1 MKVLNWGIMGA
12 GNIAVK
18 LADALALNAN
28 SKLVSISSK
37 SMERAAKFAENYNIK
52 AFDNYQTM
60 FDDSELDVIY
70 VATTHNF
77 HYENAK
83 MALENNKSVLVEKP
97 FTVNAQQASE
107 LVALAREKE
116 LFLMEAI
123 WTRYLPSII
132 HLKSL
137 LNAGV
142 IGEVKLFDISFCN
155 IAPSKY
161 LPRLM
166 DPKLAGGV
174 TLDMGIYPITF
185 VNYLMDELPVN
196 VNSQARLGE
205 TGVDEMAT
213 YQLQFAN
220 KAVANIN
227 TSMNVLTQNR
237 SMIYGETGYIEFP
250 YFQQGSSF
258 TIHTHDHTNVISK
271 SETIHVENHENGFIY
286 QVEEVVK
293 CISEGKLESDIMPL
307 NETVNTMKMMDN
319 MRKEWGLVYPGE
331 E

>member
-18 LADALALNAN
+18 LADALAINDN

-37 SMERAAKFAENYNIK
+37 SMERAVNFAEKYDIK
-52 AFDNYQTM
+52 AFYNYQTM
-60 FDDSELDVIY
+60 LDESELDVIY

-97 FTVNAQQASE
+97 FTINAQQASE
-107 LVALAREKE
+107 LVAIAREKG
-116 LFLMEAI
+116 LFLMEAM

-137 LNAGV
+137 LSAGV

-161 LPRLM
+161 LPRLI
-166 DPKLAGGV
+166 DPRLAGGV

-185 VNYLMDELPVN
+185 ANYLMGELPVN

-213 YQLQFAN
+213 YQLQFKN
-220 KAVANIN
+220 KTLANIN
-227 TSMNVLTQNR
+227 TSMNVLTENR
-237 SMIYGETGYIEFP
+237 SMIYGDTGYIEFP
-250 YFQQGSSF
+250 YFQQGASF
-258 TIHTHDHTNVISK
+258 TIHTHDHSNEVTK

-286 QVEEVVK
+286 QVAEVVK
-293 CISEGKLESDIMPL
+293 CINEGKVESTIMPL
-307 NETVNTMKMMDN
+307 NETINTMKMMDD

>member
-28 SKLVSISSK
+28 SELVSISSK
-37 SMERAAKFAENYNIK
+37 SMERAAKFAEKYNIK

-60 FDDSELDVIY
+60 FDESDVDVIY

-77 HYENAK
+77 HYENTK

-97 FTVNAQQASE
+97 FTVNAKQASE
-107 LVALAREKE
+107 LVALARSKG

-137 LNAGV
+137 IDDGV
-142 IGEVKLFDISFCN
+142 IGELKFIDISFCN
-155 IAPSKY
+155 IAHEKY
-161 LPRLM
+161 LPRLL
-166 DPKLAGGV
+166 DLKLAGGV

-185 VNYLMDELPVN
+185 VNYLLGELPKS
-196 VNSQARLGE
+196 VNSQARIGA
-205 TGVDEMAT
+205 TGVDEIAS
-213 YQLQFAN
+213 YQFKFAN
-220 KAVANIN
+220 NVLANTN
-227 TSMNVLTQNR
+227 TSMNLLTQNR

-250 YFQQGSSF
+250 NFQQGTSF
-258 TIHTHDHTNVISK
+258 TIHTHDHTNEINK
-271 SETIHVENHENGFIY
+271 SETIHVKNHENGFIY

-293 CISEGKLESDIMPL
+293 CINKGKLESDIMPL
-307 NETVNTMKMMDN
+307 NETVNTMKIMDN

>member
-1 MKVLNWGIMGA
+1 MGA

-28 SKLVSISSK
+28 SELVSISSK
-37 SMERAAKFAENYNIK
+37 SMERAAKFAEKYNIK

-60 FDDSELDVIY
+60 FDESDVDVIY

-83 MALENNKSVLVEKP
+83 MALENNKSVMVEKP
-97 FTVNAQQASE
+97 FTVNAKQASE
-107 LVALAREKE
+107 LVALARNKG

-132 HLKSL
+132 HLKSFIDD
-137 LNAGV
+137 GV

-185 VNYLMDELPVN
+185 VNYLMGELPIK

-213 YQLQFAN
+213 YQLQFSN
-220 KAVANIN
+220 KTLANIN
-227 TSMNVLTQNR
+227 TSMNLLTQNR

-250 YFQQGSSF
+250 NFQQGTSF
-258 TIHTHDHTNVISK
+258 TIHTHDHTNEINK
-271 SETIHVENHENGFIY
+271 SETVHVENHENGFIY

-293 CISEGKLESDIMPL
+293 CINKGKLESDIMPL
-307 NETVNTMKMMDN
+307 NETVNTMKIMDN